1 MNADS
6 KLKVRSLLRRAG
18 LVDTPKP
25 VLACLCV
32 VAFLLLG
39 FALWRFWPA
48 GPASAGQD
56 FSVDIQA
63 GQAAG
68 GDASQELSGAPES
81 SVAIS
86 VDVEGAVKRP
96 GLYELLAGS
105 RVGDA
110 IEAAGGMT
118 KKAARGA
125 VNLAALVE
133 DGQQVVVPKKGGDS
147 GGGAAPQSSGSASVL
162 GSSTDAS
169 SKVNINTASA
179 AQLQQLP
186 GIGEL
191 LSQRIVDYRQANGS
205 FASVDDLAKVSG
217 IGDTRLASIRNLIC
231 V

>member
-48 GPASAGQD
+48 GSASAGQD
-56 FSVDIQA
+56 FSVDIQSE
-63 GQAAG
+63 QAE
-68 GDASQELSGAPES
+68 DSSASEGRIEGLES
-81 SVAIS
+81 SAVIS
-86 VDVEGAVKRP
+86 VDVEGAVKHP
-96 GLYELLAGS
+96 GLYELPAGS

-118 KKAARGA
+118 KKAERGA
-125 VNLAALVE
+125 VNLAALAE
-133 DGQQVVVPKKGGDS
+133 DGQQIMVPKKGGDS
-147 GGGAAPQSSGSASVL
+147 GGSAALQGGA
-162 GSSTDAS
+162 DAS
-169 SKVNINTASA
+169 TSSSSVRSPGKVNINTASA

-186 GIGEL
+186 GIGES
-191 LSQRIVDYRQANGS
+191 LSQRIVDYREANGS
-205 FASVDDLAKVSG
+205 FASVYDLAKVSG

>member
-1 MNADS
+1 M
-6 KLKVRSLLRRAG
+6 
-18 LVDTPKP
+18 
-25 VLACLCV
+25 
-32 VAFLLLG
+32 
-39 FALWRFWPA
+39 
-48 GPASAGQD
+48 
-56 FSVDIQA
+56 
-63 GQAAG
+63 
-68 GDASQELSGAPES
+68 
-81 SVAIS
+81 
-86 VDVEGAVKRP
+86 KRP